1 MGTRPIIGAL
11 GAPILAATMLGLTPA
26 ATIAASDTPYH
37 PTVLWATSEETV
49 GEGAPNGTIAALVDD
64 DTARTDAT
72 KTFWTTKWKGGLDPY
87 PHALAVQNPTPGTQV
102 CGLGLTPRP
111 TYDSTLGN
119 DQFPGE
125 YRVFAFDEDPGNPA
139 AEASFDDWKMKVAAG
154 TWDGG
159 GASNAVAVKTQ
170 VAAGTWDGGTE
181 LAHGSNLQYGNKE
194 QYVTFPAT
202 TKRVIA
208 LAGLRSLAPGKSD
221 MALSDI
227 KLLPC
232 DADGNAITSYGG
244 DEGGGNN
251 DAVRPVVPHPEAP
264 EQGSGASDLVVD
276 FVIDQLPY
284 GEPGKPVDFAPSTHT
299 YTATGY
305 YHATTVSARLRA
317 VEGAAVTINGVTP
330 DADGRVSNLDLA
342 TGLNVITATVS
353 KDGKE
358 ATYVVNITKVETD
371 FRGNVLVPATASAN
385 GGTEADNA
393 ALTDLDPTTTWTSD
407 PLVRASDWSSNVTGI
422 ELHLGE
428 ARYVH
433 RVNGWGTPTLPA
445 GAQGWH
451 GGNSVAIAVQEAD
464 GGPWTTIVTHGSL
477 TRDARGLWYWDFNA
491 YHLATNIRI
500 WMNDE
505 TEPQTPQNIATA
517 VTFNDVEVWGLP
529 AGQTPVAPEVDNSM
543 YERYSGFNPGESMW
557 GVNRAQALALQ
568 YGVMM
573 PAWVPS
579 EGYGRGGFD
588 ANERDLTGGAFPMF
602 YDLPMFNTPMME
614 SLGKGAPWAL
624 AKAPTG
630 KNSMC
635 NAGKPH
641 DFMNEYMAPYAST
654 LVDIQYGDEGGF
666 NRGESECFKNWFA
679 WSKQNIPG
687 AVVHANSWDDP
698 SWYRDANLSYYVEN
712 AKPDLLSWDKYY
724 WGANGGPAPSNVVMD
739 LLNTNTW
746 KKQREYG
753 LKGLTGDGSSPILY
767 GQYLDYNWDANVSA
781 SEKSIVP
788 SLGLATGQKWFGL
801 FRMEYNGYDRSSI
814 IDHDGAPTRS
824 FYEFSTIFGNVSYI
838 GNYTKAM
845 NSTFVAYK
853 PGQYA
858 ARSDTPTLSG
868 YTYGDF
874 ASGDEATAA
883 NEAVGLV
890 DMSVSNVGS
899 VNDGLP
905 GDVVVGYFEQLKGLE
920 RAKSAEIFG
929 DSTTAPT
936 GFMVVNALTGQTRYP
951 SYLLDPRTDNGSL
964 AETAQD
970 ITLTVKKPSA
980 DAHLML
986 VNPADKT
993 TQEVELGDG
1002 ETSQVVLTAVG
1013 GGDSRF
1019 LYWVTLDNPTPD
1031 STPDSTP
1038 DPTPDP
1044 SPEPNPSVDPTPTPD
1059 PTVDSTPAPRPTPD
1073 PTPQPRTGQWK
1084 SGYFGWWYAYSDGT
1098 YAANETLVIDGLTY
1112 RFDASGYLKTGWVH
1126 EAGHWYYHGTS
1137 GAQQVG
1143 WVKDRGSWYHFG
1155 TSGAMTTGWY
1165 QEGPTWFYLR
1175 GSGSMATG
1183 WELIGWTWY
1192 HFAPSGAWIG

>member
-1 MGTRPIIGAL
+1 
-11 GAPILAATMLGLTPA
+11 
-26 ATIAASDTPYH
+26 
-37 PTVLWATSEETV
+37 
-49 GEGAPNGTIAALVDD
+49 
-64 DTARTDAT
+64 
-72 KTFWTTKWKGGLDPY
+72 
-87 PHALAVQNPTPGTQV
+87 
-102 CGLGLTPRP
+102 
-111 TYDSTLGN
+111 
-119 DQFPGE
+119 
-125 YRVFAFDEDPGNPA
+125 
-139 AEASFDDWKMKVAAG
+139 
-154 TWDGG
+154 
-159 GASNAVAVKTQ
+159 
-170 VAAGTWDGGTE
+170 
-181 LAHGSNLQYGNKE
+181 
-194 QYVTFPAT
+194 
-202 TKRVIA
+202 
-208 LAGLRSLAPGKSD
+208 
-221 MALSDI
+221 
-227 KLLPC
+227 
-232 DADGNAITSYGG
+232 
-244 DEGGGNN
+244 
-251 DAVRPVVPHPEAP
+251 
-264 EQGSGASDLVVD
+264 
-276 FVIDQLPY
+276 
-284 GEPGKPVDFAPSTHT
+284 
-299 YTATGY
+299 
-305 YHATTVSARLRA
+305 
-317 VEGAAVTINGVTP
+317 
-330 DADGRVSNLDLA
+330 
-342 TGLNVITATVS
+342 
-353 KDGKE
+353 
-358 ATYVVNITKVETD
+358 
-371 FRGNVLVPATASAN
+371 
-385 GGTEADNA
+385 
-393 ALTDLDPTTTWTSD
+393 
-407 PLVRASDWSSNVTGI
+407 
-422 ELHLGE
+422 
-428 ARYVH
+428 
-433 RVNGWGTPTLPA
+433 
-445 GAQGWH
+445 
-451 GGNSVAIAVQEAD
+451 
-464 GGPWTTIVTHGSL
+464 
-477 TRDARGLWYWDFNA
+477 
-491 YHLATNIRI
+491 
-500 WMNDE
+500 MNDE

-543 YERYSGFNPGESMW
+543 YERYSGFNPGESTW

-635 NAGKPH
+635 NAGDPH
-641 DFMNEYMAPYAST
+641 DFMNDYMKPYAST

-712 AKPDLLSWDKYY
+712 AQPDLLSWDKYY
-724 WGANGGPAPSNVVMD
+724 WGANGGPAPSTVVMD

-868 YTYGDF
+868 YTYGNF
-874 ASGDEATAA
+874 ATGDEATAA

-890 DMSVSNVGS
+890 DMSVTNVGS

-905 GDVVVGYFEQLKGLE
+905 GDVVVGYFEQLGGLDG
-920 RAKSAEIFG
+920 AKSAEIFG

-970 ITLTVKKPSA
+970 ITLTVKKPNA
-980 DAHLML
+980 NAHLML

-993 TQEVELGDG
+993 RQEVELGDG

-1019 LYWVTLDNPTPD
+1019 LYWVTLDNA
-1031 STPDSTP
+1031 TP

-1044 SPEPNPSVDPTPTPD
+1044 TPEPNPSVDPTP
-1059 PTVDSTPAPRPTPD
+1059 APTPD
-1073 PTPQPRTGQWK
+1073 PAPQPRTGQWK

-1098 YAANETLVIDGLTY
+1098 YAENETLVIDGLTY
-1112 RFDASGYLKTGWVH
+1112 RFDASGYLKMGWVH
-1126 EAGHWYYHGTS
+1126 EAGHWYYHGSS

-1143 WVKDRGSWYHFG
+1143 WVKDRGSWYYFDPATGAMTTGWTQIGGSWFYMSSSGAMRTGWVKDDGTWYYLSPSGSMTTGWTQIGGSWYHFG

-1175 GSGSMATG
+1175 GSGAMATG